1 MGAWLQRLDGAA
13 AIKAR
18 AGCPRRVT
26 SAVTVAKPADNL
38 REAVE
43 RTVEATMGSAERGRS
58 AAQGALD
65 DLVDSVDELRRGA
78 EKRLSRSRK
87 SMTDALEGRRPASY
101 DDIKELRAELRAIGR
116 RLDRIEERLPKRRS
130 TGGSSKRASGASK
143 RTSKS

>member
-1 MGAWLQRLDGAA
+1 MP
-13 AIKAR
+13 AR
-18 AGCPRRVT
+18 GNLAHM
-26 SAVTVAKPADNL
+26 AKPADNL

-43 RTVEATMGSAERGRS
+43 RTVEATMGSAERSRS

-65 DLVDSVDELRRGA
+65 DLVDSVEELRRGA
-78 EKRLSRSRK
+78 EKRLSRGRK
-87 SMTDALEGRRPASY
+87 SMTDAIEGRRPATY
-101 DDIKELRAELRAIGR
+101 DDIKEVRAELRAIGR